1 MIKSYK
7 IILIVQFILLLLLG
21 FGFSKVQYFEDVPLI
36 PTVPLL
42 IIGFSPLILLAI
54 SIIIQKLIVAVIYSD
69 SENSETDK
77 EVPNDKFWKNSFFV
91 NVIFGALTFVL
102 SIVSVVSNLEVGVVS
117 SDYINRFFIS
127 LGMLF
132 FASLIISLFLRIKD
146 SVTEITRFLGF
157 LMLFISIIIFLFSL
171 YIATLNVV
179 TVRSYNRDSIIW
191 RLKHLFEDDANMD
204 EESVVAAEV
213 VEAEDESQFERE
225 SEGDESEFD
234 YYGFNEMSFPEVKTH
249 AYFEE
254 LFGDQKYDDAKTH
267 DLTKI
272 FLSSFLEL
280 QKEQSFTGIR
290 RAIER
295 GFAYDE
301 EINKIDKKIRR
312 DPEAIRGAFDIYNA
326 VLYTF
331 LSDKIYF
338 DSNLNLIV
346 DALINSHEDIY
357 KTENPEET
365 LDKIYKTMDF
375 GVKKDFPDYYY
386 NEITRYASKE
396 FLASINKNAETNSD
410 KDDSS
415 TTFNSQLNTVWIY
428 SFWARRHKEKNSDV
442 VFDILKEV
450 KEHYDAELNIE

>member
-1 MIKSYK
+1 MIKFYK
-7 IILIVQFILLLLLG
+7 IILIVQFIIVLILSFVFHKIEYL
-21 FGFSKVQYFEDVPLI
+21 EDIPLI

-42 IIGFSPLILLAI
+42 LIGFSPLILLAI

-69 SENSETDK
+69 SENSEKDK
-77 EVPNDKFWKNSFFV
+77 EVSNDKFWKNSFFV
-91 NVIFGALTFVL
+91 NVIFGALTFVS
-102 SIVSVVSNLEVGVVS
+102 SIVSVVSNLEIGVVS
-117 SDYINRFFIS
+117 SDYINRFFVS

-146 SVTEITRFLGF
+146 SVSEIAKFIGF
-157 LMLFISIIIFLFSL
+157 LMLFISIIIFSFSL
-171 YIATLNVV
+171 YIAILNVV
-179 TVRSYNRDSIIW
+179 TVRSYSGDSIIGI
-191 RLKHLFEDDANMD
+191 LKQPLETD
-204 EESVVAAEV
+204 EVYSVSEH
-213 VEAEDESQFERE
+213 E
-225 SEGDESEFD
+225 SEGEGEGEESDSD
-234 YYGFNEMSFPEVKTH
+234 YYGFNEMSFPEVKTY

-254 LFGDQKYDDAKTH
+254 LFGDQKYDDAKMH
-267 DLTKI
+267 NLTKL

-280 QKEQSFTGIR
+280 KKGQSFTGIR

-295 GFAYDE
+295 GFAYDK
-301 EINKIDKKIRR
+301 EINEIGKKIRR
-312 DPEAIRGAFDIYNA
+312 DPDAIRGAFDIYNA
-326 VLYTF
+326 VLYAF

-346 DALINSHEDIY
+346 DALIDSHEDIY

-365 LDKIYKTMDF
+365 LNKIYKTMDF

-386 NEITRYASKE
+386 NEISPYASKE

-410 KDDSS
+410 KDDST
-415 TTFNSQLNTVWIY
+415 TTFNSQLNTVWMY

-450 KEHYDAELNIE
+450 KEHYEED

>member
-7 IILIVQFILLLLLG
+7 IILLVQFVLLLLLS
-21 FGFSKVQYFEDVPLI
+21 FGFHKVQYVDDIPLI
-36 PTVPLL
+36 PIVPLL
-42 IIGFSPLILLAI
+42 LIGFSPLILLGI
-54 SIIIQKLIVAVIYSD
+54 SIIIQKLIVAVLYSD
-69 SENSETDK
+69 SGNNETDK
-77 EVPNDKFWKNSFFV
+77 ELPNDKFWKNSFFV
-91 NVIFGALTFVL
+91 NVIFGALTFVS

-117 SDYINRFFIS
+117 SDYINRFFVS

-171 YIATLNVV
+171 HVATLNVV
-179 TVRSYNRDSIIW
+179 TVRSYNRGSIIW
-191 RLKHLFEDDANMD
+191 RLKHLFEDDRNMD
-204 EESVVAAEV
+204 EETVATGV

-225 SEGDESEFD
+225 SEGEESEFD
-234 YYGFNEMSFPEVKTH
+234 YYGCNEMSFPEVKTH

-254 LFGDQKYDDAKTH
+254 LFGDQKYDDAKPH
-267 DLTKI
+267 DLTKL
-272 FLSSFLEL
+272 FLSGFLEL

-295 GFAYDE
+295 GFAYNE

-312 DPEAIRGAFDIYNA
+312 DPEAIRGAFDIYNC
-326 VLYTF
+326 VLYAF

-338 DSNLNLIV
+338 DSNLNHIV

-365 LDKIYKTMDF
+365 LNKIYKTMNF

-386 NEITRYASKE
+386 NEIAPYASKE

-415 TTFNSQLNTVWIY
+415 TTFNSQLNAVWIY

-442 VFDILKEV
+442 VFDILKEI
-450 KEHYDAELNIE
+450 KEHYDAELNKE

>member
-7 IILIVQFILLLLLG
+7 IILIVQFILLLILS
-21 FGFSKVQYFEDVPLI
+21 FVFHKVEYLEDIPLI

-42 IIGFSPLILLAI
+42 LIGFSPLILLAI

-69 SENSETDK
+69 SGNSETDK

-91 NVIFGALTFVL
+91 NVIFGALTFVS

-117 SDYINRFFIS
+117 SDYINRFFVS

-132 FASLIISLFLRIKD
+132 FASLIVSLFLRIKD
-146 SVTEITRFLGF
+146 SVTEITKFLGF
-157 LMLFISIIIFLFSL
+157 LMLFISIIIFSFSL
-171 YIATLNVV
+171 YIAILNVV
-179 TVRSYNRDSIIW
+179 TVRSYSGNSIIGT
-191 RLKHLFEDDANMD
+191 LNSISET
-204 EESVVAAEV
+204 EEVSTA
-213 VEAEDESQFERE
+213 VEHE
-225 SEGDESEFD
+225 SEGEGEGEESESD
-234 YYGFNEMSFPEVKTH
+234 YYGFNEMSFPEVKTY

-267 DLTKI
+267 DLTKL
-272 FLSSFLEL
+272 FLSSFIEL
-280 QKEQSFTGIR
+280 QKGQSFTGIR

-301 EINKIDKKIRR
+301 EINKIGNKIRR
-312 DPEAIRGAFDIYNA
+312 DPKAIRRAFDIYNS
-326 VLYTF
+326 VLYAF

-346 DALINSHEDIY
+346 DALIDSHEDIY

-365 LDKIYKTMDF
+365 LNEIYKTMDF
-375 GVKKDFPDYYY
+375 GVKKEFPDYYY
-386 NEITRYASKE
+386 KEITPYASEE

-415 TTFNSQLNTVWIY
+415 ITFNSQLNTVWIY

-450 KEHYDAELNIE
+450 KEHYDAELNKG

>member
-7 IILIVQFILLLLLG
+7 IILIVQFILLLILC
-21 FGFSKVQYFEDVPLI
+21 FVSSKVQYFEDIPLFSI
-36 PTVPLL
+36 VALL
-42 IIGFSPLILLAI
+42 LIGFSPLILLGI
-54 SIIIQKLIVAVIYSD
+54 SIVIQKLIVAVIYSD
-69 SENSETDK
+69 LGSNETDK

-117 SDYINRFFIS
+117 SDYINRFFVS

-171 YIATLNVV
+171 HIATLNVV

-191 RLKHLFEDDANMD
+191 RLKHLFEDDTNMD
-204 EESVVAAEV
+204 EESVAATEV
-213 VEAEDESQFERE
+213 GETEDESQFERE

-234 YYGFNEMSFPEVKTH
+234 YYGFNEMSFPEVKTR

-267 DLTKI
+267 DLTKG

-280 QKEQSFTGIR
+280 QKGQSFTGIR

-301 EINKIDKKIRR
+301 EINKIGKKIRR

-365 LDKIYKTMDF
+365 LNKIYKTMDF
-375 GVKKDFPDYYY
+375 GVNKDFPDYYY
-386 NEITRYASKE
+386 NEITPYAFKE

-415 TTFNSQLNTVWIY
+415 VTFNSQLNTVWIY
-428 SFWARRHKEKNSDV
+428 SFWARRYKEKNSDV
-442 VFDILKEV
+442 VFDILKEI
-450 KEHYDAELNIE
+450 KEHYDAELNID